1 MSREKVSP
9 VWNQLHGWDKEN
21 PLSPTESLFGY
32 VSFLMKKKIFDLLK
46 IMISGLFSSVE

>member
-9 VWNQLHGWDKEN
+9 VWNQLHDWVCI
-21 PLSPTESLFGY
+21 LFDE
-32 VSFLMKKKIFDLLK
+32 KKLFDLLK